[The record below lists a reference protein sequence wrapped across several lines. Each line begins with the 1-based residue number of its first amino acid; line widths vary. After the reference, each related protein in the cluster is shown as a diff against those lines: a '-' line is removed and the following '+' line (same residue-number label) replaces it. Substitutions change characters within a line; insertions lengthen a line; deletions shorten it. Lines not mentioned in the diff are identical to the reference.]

1 MVQAPTQCSGFAVES
16 AERKDF
22 KPRVTILQLLR
33 VPSVCVL
40 LIASLF
46 AAGSLTFLDPLLGEQ
61 PKSLCIH
68 SASLPLIPSI
78 PCPWHHDWYLAF
90 LPQQIAPQQLAS
102 MEALQCRD

>member
-1 MVQAPTQCSGFAVES
+1 MQAPTQCSGFAVES

-22 KPRVTILQLLR
+22 KPRVTILQLMR

-46 AAGSLTFLDPLLGEQ
+46 AAASLTFLDPLLGEQ
-61 PKSLCIH
+61 LKLLCVH
-68 SASLPLIPSI
+68 SASLLSYHFT
-78 PCPWHHDWYLAF
+78 PCLWRHDWYLAV
-90 LPQQIAPQQLAS
+90 LLQHIAQQQPAL